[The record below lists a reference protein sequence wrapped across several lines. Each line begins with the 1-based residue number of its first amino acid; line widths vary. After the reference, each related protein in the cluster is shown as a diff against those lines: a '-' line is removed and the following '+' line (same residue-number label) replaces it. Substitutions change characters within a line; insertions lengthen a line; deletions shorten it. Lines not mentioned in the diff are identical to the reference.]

1 MSMDAELKSLK
12 IDRGR
17 AARKSSWATRWIL
30 AGVAIFLLAGAA
42 ALYQRWADA
51 PQEFAVTR
59 VPAPAAAGAPSA
71 ATGAPSAAASV
82 LDATG
87 YIVAAHKI
95 EVASKVIGKVAW
107 IGVNKGDRVKEGQVI
122 VRLEDEEY
130 RASLNTAIGQLES
143 LQARLE
149 EAKNGSRP
157 EEIQRAQADLDQ
169 AKADRKNAQITLDR
183 TRKLAEE
190 GVLARQALDDSVA
203 RMDGFENR
211 VRSLERTLELAK
223 LGPRKEV
230 IAAIQGNIREAQG
243 RVEFA
248 QTQMNNTVIRAPVT
262 GTILERNVEK
272 GEFVTTGF
280 SGASGPK
287 GFVVSLADLNDIEV
301 ELDINQSDFAKL
313 HFGQK
318 AIVFTDAYP
327 DRKYNGAISEISPEA
342 NRQKA
347 TVQVKVKILNPDD
360 YLRPEMNA
368 TVQFQDDQKKETV
381 AGDTGGLPV
390 VVVPKSAVR
399 GNAVWIIEGGK
410 AQKRLIRPKGENS
423 AGVKVEGLAGG
434 ETLILD
440 PPAGLKIGAPARS
453 KP

>member
-1 MSMDAELKSLK
+1 MDAELKSLK

-17 AARKSSWATRWIL
+17 ERQKRSNSTRWIIG
-30 AGVAIFLLAGAA
+30 GVILFLLLGAA
-42 ALYQRWADA
+42 NVVYRRLDA
-51 PQEFAVTR
+51 PIEVATTR
-59 VPAPAAAGAPSA
+59 VPMPAAAGDAMSA
-71 ATGAPSAAASV
+71 AGSV

-107 IGVNKGDRVKEGQVI
+107 IGVNKGDRVAQGQVI

-130 RASLNTAIGQLES
+130 RANLQTAIGGLES
-143 LQARLE
+143 LQARLA

-169 AKADRKNAQITLDR
+169 AQADRKNAQVSLGR
-183 TRKLAEE
+183 TRSLVSE
-190 GVLARQALDDSVA
+190 GVLAQQTLDDAVA
-203 RMDGFENR
+203 RMDGFDNR
-211 VRSLERTLELAK
+211 VKSLERTLALAK
-223 LGPRKEV
+223 LGPRQETL
-230 IAAIQGNIREAQG
+230 AALSGSVREAQG
-243 RVEFA
+243 RVEYA
-248 QTQMNNTVIRAPVT
+248 QTQLNNTVIRAPVQ

-280 SGASGPK
+280 SGVGGAK
-287 GFVVSLADLNDIEV
+287 GFVVSLADLKDIEV

-313 HFGQK
+313 RFGQK

-327 DRKYNGAISEISPEA
+327 DKKYAGSITEISPEA

-347 TVQVKVKILNPDD
+347 TVQVKVKILSPDD
-360 YLRPEMNA
+360 NLRPEMNA
-368 TVQFQDDQKKETV
+368 TVQFQDDQKREP
-381 AGDTGGLPV
+381 AMDGAPGSLPV
-390 VVVPKSAVR
+390 VIIPKAAVR
-399 GNAVWIIEGGK
+399 NGSVWIVERGE
-410 AQKRLIRPKGENS
+410 ARKRIIRPKGENS
-423 AGVKVEGLAGG
+423 AGLKVEGLNGG

-440 PPAGLKIGAPARS
+440 PPATLKIGAPVRS

>member
-12 IDRGR
+12 INRTR
-17 AARKSSWATRWIL
+17 AGKKGFSAAKWII
-30 AGVAIFLLAGAA
+30 AGVALFAVAGVA
-42 ALYQRWADA
+42 ALAYRAMNA
-51 PQEFAVTR
+51 PLEVTATQLGPP
-59 VPAPAAAGAPSA
+59 VGVGAGAPAS
-71 ATGAPSAAASV
+71 ASV

-95 EVASKVIGKVAW
+95 QLASKVIGKIAW
-107 IGVNKGDRVKEGQVI
+107 IGVDKGDRVTEGQVI

-130 RASLNTAIGQLES
+130 KAGLNTAIGQLDS
-143 LQARLE
+143 LAARLA

-169 AKADRKNAQITLDR
+169 AKADRKNAQVSLDR
-183 TRKLAEE
+183 TRRLVEE
-190 GVLARQALDDSVA
+190 GVSARQALDDAVA

-211 VRSLERTLELAK
+211 VKSLERTLELAR

-230 IAAIQGNIREAQG
+230 ISAIEGNIREAQG
-243 RVEFA
+243 RVDLA
-248 QTQMNNTVIRAPVT
+248 QTQLNNTIIRAPIR

-318 AIVFTDAYP
+318 AILFTDAYP
-327 DRKYNGAISEISPEA
+327 DKKYNGAITEISPEA

-347 TVQVKVKILNPDD
+347 TVQVKVKILNPDE

-368 TVQFQDDQKKETV
+368 TVQFQEEQKREASATP
-381 AGDTGGLPV
+381 GDAAGLPL
-390 VVVPKSAVR
+390 VVVPKGAIRNGS
-399 GNAVWIIEGGK
+399 VWIIENGK
-410 AQKRLIRPKGENS
+410 ARKRLVRAKGENS
-423 AGVKVEGLAGG
+423 AGVRVEGLSGG
-434 ETLILD
+434 ETIILD
-440 PPAGLKIGAPARS
+440 PPAGLQMDAPVKRKS
-453 KP
+453 

>member
-1 MSMDAELKSLK
+1 MDAELKSLK

-17 AARKSSWATRWIL
+17 TARQSPWATRWIL
-30 AGVAIFLLAGAA
+30 AGIAVFLLLGAA
-42 ALYQRWADA
+42 ALYQRWSSA
-51 PQEFAVTR
+51 PQEFAVVR
-59 VPAPAAAGAPSA
+59 VAAPAPSGAA
-71 ATGAPSAAASV
+71 SAAASV

-107 IGVNKGDRVKEGQVI
+107 IGVNKGDRVQEGQII

-169 AKADRKNAQITLDR
+169 AKADRTNARITLDR

-211 VRSLERTLELAK
+211 VRSLERTLELAR

-243 RVEFA
+243 RVDFA
-248 QTQMNNTVIRAPVT
+248 QTQLNNTVIKAPVT

-287 GFVVSLADLNDIEV
+287 GFVVSLADLQDIEV

-327 DRKYNGAISEISPEA
+327 DRKYNGSISEISPEA

-368 TVQFQDDQKKETV
+368 TVQFLDIANLDRPKPDAA
-381 AGDTGGLPV
+381 AGEPTALPIV
-390 VVVPKSAVR
+390 IVPKSAVR
-399 GNAVWIIEGGK
+399 ANAVWIIENGK

-423 AGVKVEGLAGG
+423 AGLKVEGLAGG
-434 ETLILD
+434 ETLILE
-440 PPAGLKIGAPARS
+440 PPATLKIGAPARS

>member
-12 IDRGR
+12 INRTR
-17 AARKSSWATRWIL
+17 AGKKGFSAAKWII
-30 AGVAIFLLAGAA
+30 AGVALFAVAGVA
-42 ALYQRWADA
+42 ALAYRAMNA
-51 PQEFAVTR
+51 PLEVTATQLGPP
-59 VPAPAAAGAPSA
+59 VGVGAGAPAS
-71 ATGAPSAAASV
+71 ASV

-95 EVASKVIGKVAW
+95 QLASKVIGKIAW
-107 IGVNKGDRVKEGQVI
+107 IGVDKGDRVTEGQVI

-130 RASLNTAIGQLES
+130 KASLNTAIGQLDS
-143 LQARLE
+143 LAARLA

-169 AKADRKNAQITLDR
+169 AKADRKNAQVSLDR
-183 TRKLAEE
+183 TKRLVEE
-190 GVLARQALDDSVA
+190 GVSARQALDDAVA

-211 VRSLERTLELAK
+211 VKSLERTLELAR

-230 IAAIQGNIREAQG
+230 ISAIEGNIREAQG
-243 RVEFA
+243 RVDLA
-248 QTQMNNTVIRAPVT
+248 QTQLNNTIIRAPIR

-318 AIVFTDAYP
+318 AILFTDAYP
-327 DRKYNGAISEISPEA
+327 DKKYNGAITEISPEA

-347 TVQVKVKILNPDD
+347 TVQVKVKILNPDE

-368 TVQFQDDQKKETV
+368 TVQFQEEQKREASATP
-381 AGDTGGLPV
+381 GDAAGLPL
-390 VVVPKSAVR
+390 VVVPKGAIRNGS
-399 GNAVWIIEGGK
+399 VWIIENGK
-410 AQKRLIRPKGENS
+410 ARKRLVRAKGENS
-423 AGVKVEGLAGG
+423 AGVRVEGLSGG
-434 ETLILD
+434 ETIILD
-440 PPAGLKIGAPARS
+440 PPAGLQMDAPVKRKS
-453 KP
+453 

>member
-12 IDRGR
+12 INRTR
-17 AARKSSWATRWIL
+17 AGKKGFSAAKWII
-30 AGVAIFLLAGAA
+30 AGVALFAVAGVA
-42 ALYQRWADA
+42 ALAYRAMNA
-51 PQEFAVTR
+51 PLEVTATQLGPP
-59 VPAPAAAGAPSA
+59 VGVGAGAPAS
-71 ATGAPSAAASV
+71 ASV

-95 EVASKVIGKVAW
+95 QLASKVIGKIAW
-107 IGVNKGDRVKEGQVI
+107 IGVDKGDRVTEGQVI

-130 RASLNTAIGQLES
+130 KASLNTAIGQLDS
-143 LQARLE
+143 LAARLA

-169 AKADRKNAQITLDR
+169 AKADRKNAQVSLDR
-183 TRKLAEE
+183 TRRLVEE
-190 GVLARQALDDSVA
+190 GVSARQALDDAVA

-211 VRSLERTLELAK
+211 VKSLERTLELAR

-230 IAAIQGNIREAQG
+230 ISAIEGNIREAQG
-243 RVEFA
+243 RVDLA
-248 QTQMNNTVIRAPVT
+248 QTQLNNTIIRAPIR

-318 AIVFTDAYP
+318 AILFTDAYP
-327 DRKYNGAISEISPEA
+327 DKKYNGAITEISPEA

-347 TVQVKVKILNPDD
+347 TVQVKVKILNPDE

-368 TVQFQDDQKKETV
+368 TVQFQEEQKREASATP
-381 AGDTGGLPV
+381 GDAAGLPL
-390 VVVPKSAVR
+390 VVVPKGAIRNGS
-399 GNAVWIIEGGK
+399 VWIIENGK
-410 AQKRLIRPKGENS
+410 ARKRLVRAKGENS
-423 AGVKVEGLAGG
+423 AGVRVEGLSGG
-434 ETLILD
+434 ETIILD
-440 PPAGLKIGAPARS
+440 PPAGLQMDAPVKRKS
-453 KP
+453 

>member
-12 IDRGR
+12 IDRSR
-17 AARKSSWATRWIL
+17 PARKKSWTTVWIVS
-30 AGVAIFLLAGAA
+30 GIAIFILLGAYV
-42 ALYQRWADA
+42 LIRRSLDA
-51 PQEFAVTR
+51 PLELATVL
-59 VPAPAAAGAPSA
+59 VPVPSGAGEPQSA
-71 ATGAPSAAASV
+71 ANSI

-95 EVASKVIGKVAW
+95 EVASKVVGRVSW

-130 RASLNTAIGQLES
+130 RASLNTAIGQFES
-143 LQARLE
+143 LTARLA

-169 AKADRKNAQITLDR
+169 ARADRKNAEVSLQR
-183 TRKLAEE
+183 TRQLVAE
-190 GVLARQALDDSVA
+190 GVSARQALDDAIA
-203 RMDGFENR
+203 RMDSFDNR
-211 VRSLERTLELAK
+211 VKSLERTLELAR
-223 LGPRKEV
+223 LGPRKEA
-230 IAAIQGNIREAQG
+230 IAAIQGTLREAQG
-243 RVEFA
+243 RVESA
-248 QTQMNNTVIRAPVT
+248 QTQMDNTIIRAPVS
-262 GTILERNVEK
+262 GTILQRNVEK

-280 SGASGPK
+280 SGAGGPK

-327 DRKYNGAISEISPEA
+327 DRKYNGEITEISPEA

-347 TVQVKVKILNPDD
+347 TVQVKVKIRNPDD
-360 YLRPEMNA
+360 FLRPEMNA
-368 TVQFQDDQKKETV
+368 TVQFQDDRKQEPATP
-381 AGDTGGLPV
+381 GEPSSLPLV
-390 VVVPKSAVR
+390 LVPKGAVR
-399 GNAVWIIEGGK
+399 NGAVWIIEAGK

-423 AGVKVEGLAGG
+423 AGLKVEGLNGG

-440 PPAGLKIGAPARS
+440 PPAGLKIGTPART

>member
-1 MSMDAELKSLK
+1 MDAELKSLK
-12 IDRGR
+12 INRTR
-17 AARKSSWATRWIL
+17 AGKKGFSAAKWIIAGVSL
-30 AGVAIFLLAGAA
+30 FAVAGVAALAYRAMN
-42 ALYQRWADA
+42 A
-51 PQEFAVTR
+51 PLEVTATQLGPP
-59 VPAPAAAGAPSA
+59 VGVGAGAP
-71 ATGAPSAAASV
+71 AAASV

-95 EVASKVIGKVAW
+95 QLASKVIGKIAW
-107 IGVNKGDRVKEGQVI
+107 IGVDKGDRVTEGQVI

-130 RASLNTAIGQLES
+130 KAGLNTAIGQLDS
-143 LQARLE
+143 LAARLA

-169 AKADRKNAQITLDR
+169 AKADRKNAQVSLDR
-183 TRKLAEE
+183 TKRLVEE
-190 GVLARQALDDSVA
+190 GVSARQALDDAVA

-211 VRSLERTLELAK
+211 VKSLERTLELAR

-230 IAAIQGNIREAQG
+230 ISAIEGNIREAQG
-243 RVEFA
+243 RVDLA
-248 QTQMNNTVIRAPVT
+248 QTQLNNTIIRAPIR

-318 AIVFTDAYP
+318 AILFTDAYP
-327 DRKYNGAISEISPEA
+327 DKKYNGAITEISPEA

-347 TVQVKVKILNPDD
+347 TVQVKVKILNPDE

-368 TVQFQDDQKKETV
+368 TVQFQEEQKREASATP
-381 AGDTGGLPV
+381 GDAAGLPL
-390 VVVPKSAVR
+390 VVVPKGAIRNGS
-399 GNAVWIIEGGK
+399 VWIIENGK
-410 AQKRLIRPKGENS
+410 ARKRLVRAKGENS
-423 AGVKVEGLAGG
+423 AGVRVEGLSGG
-434 ETLILD
+434 ETIILD
-440 PPAGLKIGAPARS
+440 PPAGLQMDAPVKRKS
-453 KP
+453 

>member
-1 MSMDAELKSLK
+1 MSMDAELKSLTIK
-12 IDRGR
+12 RGR
-17 AARKSSWATRWIL
+17 TAKKSSWASKWIL
-30 AGVAIFLLAGAA
+30 AGVALFVCLGAVS
-42 ALYQRWADA
+42 LYSRWANA
-51 PQEFAVTR
+51 PIEVATAS
-59 VPAPAAAGAPSA
+59 VPAPASSQSGPSA
-71 ATGAPSAAASV
+71 AGSI

-95 EVASKVIGKVAW
+95 ELASKVIGKVAW
-107 IGVNKGDRVKEGQVI
+107 IGVNKGDRVKEGQII

-130 RASLNTAIGQLES
+130 KASLNTAIGQLES
-143 LQARLE
+143 LQARLA

-157 EEIQRAQADLDQ
+157 EEVQRAQADLDQ
-169 AKADRKNAQITLDR
+169 AKAERQNALVTLER
-183 TRKLAEE
+183 TRKLVAE
-190 GVLARQALDDSVA
+190 GVSAKQLLDDAVA

-230 IAAIQGNIREAQG
+230 IAAIQGQIRESQG
-243 RVEFA
+243 RLEFA
-248 QTQMNNTVIRAPVT
+248 QTQISNTVIRAPIT
-262 GTILERNVEK
+262 GTILDRNVEK

-313 HFGQK
+313 RFGQK
-318 AIVFTDAYP
+318 AILFTDAYP
-327 DRKYNGAISEISPEA
+327 DRKYNGSITEISPEA

-368 TVQFQDDQKKETV
+368 TVQFQDEQKRES
-381 AGDTGGLPV
+381 AAAPGELPV
-390 VVVPKSAVR
+390 VVVPKGAVR
-399 GNAVWIIEGGK
+399 NNAVWIIENGK
-410 AQKRLIRPKGENS
+410 AQKRVVRPKGENS
-423 AGVKVEGLAGG
+423 AGLKVEGLSGG

-440 PPAGLKIGAPARS
+440 PPAALKIGAPVKS
-453 KP
+453 KS

>member
-12 IDRGR
+12 INRTR
-17 AARKSSWATRWIL
+17 AGKKGFSAAKWII
-30 AGVAIFLLAGAA
+30 AGVALFAVAGVA
-42 ALYQRWADA
+42 ALAYRAMNA
-51 PQEFAVTR
+51 PLEVTATQLGPP
-59 VPAPAAAGAPSA
+59 VGVGAGAPA
-71 ATGAPSAAASV
+71 VASV

-95 EVASKVIGKVAW
+95 QLASKVIGKIAW
-107 IGVNKGDRVKEGQVI
+107 IGVDKGDRVTEGQVI

-130 RASLNTAIGQLES
+130 KASLNTAIGQLDS
-143 LQARLE
+143 LAARLA

-169 AKADRKNAQITLDR
+169 AKADRKNAQVSLDR
-183 TRKLAEE
+183 TRRLVEE
-190 GVLARQALDDSVA
+190 GVSARQALDDAVA

-211 VRSLERTLELAK
+211 VKSLERTLELAR

-230 IAAIQGNIREAQG
+230 ISAIEGNIREAQG
-243 RVEFA
+243 RVDLA
-248 QTQMNNTVIRAPVT
+248 QTQLNNTIIRAPIR

-318 AIVFTDAYP
+318 AILFTDAYP
-327 DRKYNGAISEISPEA
+327 DKKYNGAITEISPEA

-347 TVQVKVKILNPDD
+347 TVQVKVKILNPDE

-368 TVQFQDDQKKETV
+368 TVQFQEEQKREASATP
-381 AGDTGGLPV
+381 GDAAGLPL
-390 VVVPKSAVR
+390 VVVPKGAIRNGS
-399 GNAVWIIEGGK
+399 VWIIENGK
-410 AQKRLIRPKGENS
+410 ARKRLVRAKGENS
-423 AGVKVEGLAGG
+423 AGVRVEGLSGG
-434 ETLILD
+434 ETIILD
-440 PPAGLKIGAPARS
+440 PPAGLQMDAPVKRKS
-453 KP
+453 

>member
-1 MSMDAELKSLK
+1 MDEELKSLK

-17 AARKSSWATRWIL
+17 TTKKSSWTTKWII
-30 AGVAIFLLAGAA
+30 AGVTLFVLLGAGRVVYK
-42 ALYQRWADA
+42 ALNTPRELATQ
-51 PQEFAVTR
+51 Q
-59 VPAPAAAGAPSA
+59 VPAPVEPGSAASSAAG
-71 ATGAPSAAASV
+71 SV

-95 EVASKVIGKVAW
+95 EVASKVVGRVSW
-107 IGVNKGDRVKEGQVI
+107 IGVNKGDRVKEGQTI

-143 LQARLE
+143 LTARLA

-157 EEIQRAQADLDQ
+157 EEIQRAQADLEQ
-169 AKADRKNAQITLDR
+169 AKADRLNASISLER
-183 TRKLAEE
+183 TRKLVDG
-190 GVLARQALDDSVA
+190 GVVSKQSLDDAVA
-203 RMDGFENR
+203 RMDGFDNR
-211 VRSLERTLELAK
+211 VKSLERTLELAK
-223 LGPRKEV
+223 LGPRKEA
-230 IAAIQGNIREAQG
+230 IAAIEGSIHEAQG
-243 RVEFA
+243 RVEYA
-248 QTQMNNTVIRAPVT
+248 QTQMSNTVIRAPVS
-262 GTILERNVEK
+262 GTILQRNVEK

-280 SGASGPK
+280 SGAGGPK

-318 AIVFTDAYP
+318 AVVFTDAYP
-327 DRKYNGAISEISPEA
+327 DRKYNGAITEISPEA

-368 TVQFQDDQKKETV
+368 TVQFQDDKKPETISG
-381 AGDTGGLPV
+381 APAGLPTV
-390 VVVPKSAVR
+390 VIPKSAVR
-399 GNAVWIIEGGK
+399 NGAVWVIESGA
-410 AQKRLIRPKGENS
+410 AQKRIIRPKGENS
-423 AGVKVEGLAGG
+423 AGLKVEGLSGG

-440 PPAGLKIGAPARS
+440 PPADLKNGDPVRTKS
-453 KP
+453 

>member
-17 AARKSSWATRWIL
+17 TGKKSSLAAKWIIGGIAL
-30 AGVAIFLLAGAA
+30 FLLLGVASTVFSSLNRPKELATM
-42 ALYQRWADA
+42 
-51 PQEFAVTR
+51 V
-59 VPAPAAAGAPSA
+59 VPAPVAPGGSMSAAGSI
-71 ATGAPSAAASV
+71 

-95 EVASKVIGKVAW
+95 EVASKVVGRVLW
-107 IGVNKGDRVKEGQVI
+107 IGVNKGERVNEGQII

-143 LQARLE
+143 LNARMA
-149 EAKNGSRP
+149 EAKSGSRP
-157 EEIQRAQADLDQ
+157 EEIQRAQADLEQ
-169 AKADRKNAQITLDR
+169 AKADGKNAVVSLERIRQLV
-183 TRKLAEE
+183 ES
-190 GVLARQALDDSVA
+190 GVSSKQALDDAVA

-211 VRSLERTLELAK
+211 VKSLERTLELAR
-223 LGPRKEV
+223 LGPRKEA
-230 IAAIQGNIREAQG
+230 IAFIQGTINEAQG

-248 QTQMNNTVIRAPVT
+248 QTQMNNTVIRAPVK
-262 GTILERNVEK
+262 GTILDRNVEK

-280 SGASGPK
+280 SGVGGPK
-287 GFVVSLADLNDIEV
+287 GFVVSLADLSDIEV

-313 HFGQK
+313 QFGQK

-327 DRKYNGAISEISPEA
+327 DKKYKGSITEISPEA

-368 TVQFQDDQKKETV
+368 TVQFQENGKQFQNSGKQE
-381 AGDTGGLPV
+381 AAAELAV
-390 VVVPKSAVR
+390 VVIPKSAVR
-399 GNAVWIIEGGK
+399 NSSVWIVEGGK
-410 AQKRLIRPKGENS
+410 AEKRIVRPKGENS
-423 AGVKVEGLAGG
+423 AGLKVEGLSGG

-440 PPAGLKIGAPARS
+440 PPADLKIGAAVRS
-453 KP
+453 KS

>member
-17 AARKSSWATRWIL
+17 TEKKGSWAARWII
-30 AGVAIFLLAGAA
+30 AGVTLFLLLGAASFVYKSLNAPKEVSTQQVPAPVAAGAA
-42 ALYQRWADA
+42 MS
-51 PQEFAVTR
+51 
-59 VPAPAAAGAPSA
+59 AAGSI
-71 ATGAPSAAASV
+71 

-95 EVASKVIGKVAW
+95 EVASKVVGRVSW
-107 IGVNKGDRVKEGQVI
+107 IGVNKGDRVNEGQII

-130 RASLNTAIGQLES
+130 KASLNTAIGQLES
-143 LQARLE
+143 LKARLA

-157 EEIQRAQADLDQ
+157 EEIQRAQADLEQ
-169 AKADRKNAQITLDR
+169 ARADRQNASLSLAR
-183 TRKLAEE
+183 TRKLVE
-190 GVLARQALDDSVA
+190 GGVVSKQSLDDAVA
-203 RMDGFENR
+203 RMDGFDNR
-211 VRSLERTLELAK
+211 VKSLERTLELAK
-223 LGPRKEV
+223 LGPRKEA
-230 IAAIQGNIREAQG
+230 IAAVEGSVNEAQG
-243 RVEFA
+243 RVDYA
-248 QTQMNNTVIRAPVT
+248 QTQMSNTVIRAPVK
-262 GTILERNVEK
+262 GTILQRNVEK

-280 SGASGPK
+280 SGAGGPK

-313 HFGQK
+313 QFGQK

-327 DRKYNGAISEISPEA
+327 DKKYNGSITEISPEA

-368 TVQFQDDQKKETV
+368 TVQFQDDKKQETISGMP
-381 AGDTGGLPV
+381 AGLPV
-390 VVVPKSAVR
+390 VVIPKSAVR
-399 GNAVWIIEGGK
+399 NGSVWIVDAGT
-410 AQKRLIRPKGENS
+410 AQKRIVRPKGENS
-423 AGVKVEGLAGG
+423 AGLKVEGLSGG

-440 PPAGLKIGAPARS
+440 PPADLKIGDAVRNKS
-453 KP
+453 

>member
-12 IDRGR
+12 INRNR
-17 AARKSSWATRWIL
+17 AAKKGSNAVKWIIAAVALFGVTGAASLAYRAMNAPLEIATAQVPPPI
-30 AGVAIFLLAGAA
+30 GAGANTA
-42 ALYQRWADA
+42 
-51 PQEFAVTR
+51 
-59 VPAPAAAGAPSA
+59 
-71 ATGAPSAAASV
+71 AAASI

-95 EVASKVIGKVAW
+95 QLASKVIGKIAW
-107 IGVNKGDRVKEGQVI
+107 IGVDKGDRVTEGQII

-130 RASLNTAIGQLES
+130 KAGLNTAIGQLES
-143 LQARLE
+143 LAARLA

-169 AKADRKNAQITLDR
+169 AKADRKNAQVSLER
-183 TRKLAEE
+183 TRKLVEE
-190 GVLARQALDDSVA
+190 GVSAKQALDDAIA
-203 RMDGFENR
+203 RMDGFESR
-211 VRSLERTLELAK
+211 VKSLERTLELAK

-243 RVEFA
+243 RVDLA
-248 QTQMNNTVIRAPVT
+248 QTQLNNTIIRAPIK

-318 AIVFTDAYP
+318 AVLFTDAYP
-327 DRKYNGAISEISPEA
+327 DKKYNGAITEISPEA

-347 TVQVKVKILNPDD
+347 TVQVKVKILNPDE

-368 TVQFQDDQKKETV
+368 TVQFQDDQKREEAATPGEP
-381 AGDTGGLPV
+381 AGLPV
-390 VVVPKSAVR
+390 VVVPK
-399 GNAVWIIEGGK
+399 NAIRNGSVWVIENGK
-410 AQKRLIRPKGENS
+410 ARKRLIRAKGENS
-423 AGVKVEGLAGG
+423 AGVKVEGLSGG

-440 PPAGLKIGAPARS
+440 PPADLKMDAPVKRKS
-453 KP
+453 

>member
-12 IDRGR
+12 INRTR
-17 AARKSSWATRWIL
+17 AGKKGFSAAKWII
-30 AGVAIFLLAGAA
+30 AGVALFAVAGVA
-42 ALYQRWADA
+42 ALAYRAMNA
-51 PQEFAVTR
+51 PLEVTATQLGPP
-59 VPAPAAAGAPSA
+59 VGVGAGAPAS
-71 ATGAPSAAASV
+71 ASV

-95 EVASKVIGKVAW
+95 QLASKVIGKIAW
-107 IGVNKGDRVKEGQVI
+107 IGVDKGDRVTEGQVI

-130 RASLNTAIGQLES
+130 KAGLNTAIGQLDS
-143 LQARLE
+143 LAARLA

-169 AKADRKNAQITLDR
+169 AKADRKNAQVSLDR
-183 TRKLAEE
+183 TKRLVEE
-190 GVLARQALDDSVA
+190 GVSARQALDDAVA

-211 VRSLERTLELAK
+211 VKSLERTLELAR

-230 IAAIQGNIREAQG
+230 ISAIEGNIREAQG
-243 RVEFA
+243 RVDLA
-248 QTQMNNTVIRAPVT
+248 QTQLNNTIIRAPIR

-318 AIVFTDAYP
+318 AILFTDAYP
-327 DRKYNGAISEISPEA
+327 DKKYNGAITEISPEA

-347 TVQVKVKILNPDD
+347 TVQVKVKILNPDE

-368 TVQFQDDQKKETV
+368 TVQFQEEQKREASATP
-381 AGDTGGLPV
+381 GDAAGLPL
-390 VVVPKSAVR
+390 VVVPKGAIRNGS
-399 GNAVWIIEGGK
+399 VWIIENGK
-410 AQKRLIRPKGENS
+410 ARKRLVRAKGENS
-423 AGVKVEGLAGG
+423 AGVRVEGLSGG
-434 ETLILD
+434 ETIILD
-440 PPAGLKIGAPARS
+440 PPAGLQMDAPVKRKS
-453 KP
+453 